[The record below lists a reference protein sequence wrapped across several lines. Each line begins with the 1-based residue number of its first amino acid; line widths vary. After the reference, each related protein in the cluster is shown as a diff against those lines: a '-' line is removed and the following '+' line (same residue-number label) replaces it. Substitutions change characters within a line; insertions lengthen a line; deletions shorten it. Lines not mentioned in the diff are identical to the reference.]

1 MLNGIW
7 DSVLI
12 DVGVDLAPE
21 SKFNLSYGDIK
32 VTRSIIA
39 AALVAAG
46 IALTTGSIAQP
57 TQTPEQQAQGAIN
70 TRKSVVRLFA
80 FNMAP
85 INAMARGGQFDAA
98 LVERNARRIAALAPM
113 LPEAF
118 AAMDTR
124 AFDLETEALPV
135 IWDELEE
142 FQQRANNLAEGVNEL
157 AAMAATG
164 NQAETIRL
172 AGAIGRT
179 YCGGCHQMFREQ
191 N

>member
-1 MLNGIW
+1 M
-7 DSVLI
+7 
-12 DVGVDLAPE
+12 
-21 SKFNLSYGDIK
+21 
-32 VTRSIIA
+32 TRPIVA
-39 AALVAAG
+39 AALVVAG
-46 IALTTGSIAQP
+46 IVLTTGSIAQP
-57 TQTPEQQAQGAIN
+57 TQTPEQQAQGAVN

-85 INAMARGGQFDAA
+85 INAMARGNQEFDAA

-135 IWDELEE
+135 VWDEFEE
-142 FQQRANNLAEGVNEL
+142 FQQRANNLVEGVNNL
-157 AAMAATG
+157 AAVAATG
-164 NQAETIRL
+164 DQAETIRT

-179 YCGGCHQMFREQ
+179 YCGGCHEMFRE
-191 N
+191 

>member
-1 MLNGIW
+1 M
-7 DSVLI
+7 
-12 DVGVDLAPE
+12 
-21 SKFNLSYGDIK
+21 
-32 VTRSIIA
+32 TRPIIV

-46 IALTTGSIAQP
+46 IVLTTGAIAQN
-57 TQTPEQQAQGAIN
+57 TQTPEQQAQGAVN

-85 INAMARGGQFDAA
+85 INAMARGNQEFDAA

-135 IWDELEE
+135 IWDEFEE
-142 FQQRANNLAEGVNEL
+142 FEQRANNLVEGINEL
-157 AAMAATG
+157 AAVAATG
-164 NQAETIRL
+164 DQAATIRT
-172 AGAIGRT
+172 AGSIGRT
-179 YCGGCHQMFREQ
+179 YCGGCHEMFRE
-191 N
+191 

>member
-1 MLNGIW
+1 MYLM
-7 DSVLI
+7 
-12 DVGVDLAPE
+12 
-21 SKFNLSYGDIK
+21 
-32 VTRSIIA
+32 TRPIIA
-39 AALVAAG
+39 AALVVAG
-46 IALTTGSIAQP
+46 IVLTTGSIAQP
-57 TQTPEQQAQGAIN
+57 TQTPEQQAQGAVN

-85 INAMARGGQFDAA
+85 INAMARGTQEFDAA

-179 YCGGCHQMFREQ
+179 YCGGCHEMFRE
-191 N
+191 

>member
-1 MLNGIW
+1 M
-7 DSVLI
+7 
-12 DVGVDLAPE
+12 
-21 SKFNLSYGDIK
+21 
-32 VTRSIIA
+32 TRPIIA
-39 AALVAAG
+39 AALVVAG
-46 IALTTGSIAQP
+46 IALTTGAIAQN

-85 INAMARGGQFDAA
+85 INEMARGNREFDAA

-124 AFDLETEALPV
+124 EFNLETEALPV
-135 IWDELEE
+135 IWEEFEE
-142 FQQRANNLAEGVNEL
+142 FQQRANNLAEGVNNL
-157 AAMAATG
+157 AAVAAAG
-164 NQAETIRL
+164 DQAETIRT

-179 YCGGCHQMFREQ
+179 YCGGCHEMFRE
-191 N
+191 

>member
-1 MLNGIW
+1 MYLMRRPI
-7 DSVLI
+7 
-12 DVGVDLAPE
+12 
-21 SKFNLSYGDIK
+21 
-32 VTRSIIA
+32 T

-46 IALTTGSIAQP
+46 IIMTTGLIAQP
-57 TQTPEQQAQGAIN
+57 AQTPEQQAQGAVN

-85 INAMARGGQFDAA
+85 INAMARGNQEFDAE

-135 IWDELEE
+135 IWDEFEE
-142 FQQRANNLAEGVNEL
+142 FQQRARNLAEGVTNL
-157 AAMAATG
+157 AAVAATG
-164 NQAETIRL
+164 DQAETIRT
-172 AGAIGRT
+172 AGSIGRT
-179 YCGGCHQMFREQ
+179 YCGGCHEMFRE
-191 N
+191 